1 MKLPLSWCLMTSEL
15 RAWVKDT
22 VECKLVVEKL
32 GPLGVLK
39 NSPFP
44 QFITV
49 SQITVDSWSEKR
61 IAVLPPNQPV
71 TFSLQLPASLLTTLP
86 PISLTIVEFPR
97 VPVVLS
103 STFASLQCPRTCVN
117 YFSFS
122 QFRVTREERGSEL
135 ITPLE
140 EECFVGCVNTMEYEV
155 KKKEEEE
162 VCVEVE
168 EALRECCE
176 VKRNENCVCVQI
188 DLRDSK
194 WLQETREAFD
204 LVMELRRQE
213 EVIQH
218 RTVRLRVVQPL
229 SITAFLQSNDLS
241 FLSEHITVFADYSF
255 GVDCRVT
262 SLVSSLTI
270 HSITLHSSLTPL
282 SYQQTPLQDAA
293 NLPPEKVVSTHF
305 DLSLPPDWRG
315 RLRVE
320 VEFSLWAFSPLLTR
334 RRDLPRGRATGDL
347 PVVSVRPPPVTA
359 TVRWPSPVVKGV
371 AQEVTLSIA
380 NQSTTARRV
389 SVQVQRGAGKWVVG
403 GVLESEEVL
412 LAREVLEKRLVV
424 VPLQGG
430 QMRFE
435 GVTVRLPELECEVP
449 LREEEMEVFVQ
460 DCLCCCVCWK

>member
-162 VCVEVE
+162 VSVEVE
-168 EALRECCE
+168 EALRKCCE
-176 VKRNENCVCVQI
+176 VKKSENGVCVQI

-213 EVIQH
+213 DVIQH
-218 RTVRLRVVQPL
+218 RTVHLRIVQPL
-229 SITAFLQSNDLS
+229 SITAFIQSNDLS

-262 SLVSSLTI
+262 SLVSSLTL

-305 DLSLPPDWRG
+305 DLSLPPNWRG

-320 VEFSLWAFSPLLTR
+320 VEFSLWAFLPLLTY
-334 RRDLPRGRATGDL
+334 RRDLPRGRATVDL

-359 TVRWPSPVVKGV
+359 IVRWPSPVVKGV
-371 AQEVTLSIA
+371 AQEVTLSIV

>member
-1 MKLPLSWCLMTSEL
+1 M
-15 RAWVKDT
+15 
-22 VECKLVVEKL
+22 
-32 GPLGVLK
+32 LK

-71 TFSLQLPASLLTTLP
+71 AFTLQLPASLLTTLP
-86 PISLTIVEFPR
+86 CISLTIVEFPR

-103 STFASLQCPRTCVN
+103 PTFASLQCPRTCVN

-140 EECFVGCVNTMEYEV
+140 EECIVGCVNAMEYEV
-155 KKKEEEE
+155 RKKEEEE

-168 EALRECCE
+168 EALRDCCA
-176 VKRNENCVCVQI
+176 VKSENCVCVQI

-204 LVMELRRQE
+204 LVMELRRQG

-218 RTVRLRVVQPL
+218 RTVRLRIVKPI
-229 SITAFLQSNDLS
+229 SITAYIQSNDLS
-241 FLSEHITVFADYSF
+241 FLSEHITVFGDYSF
-255 GVDCRVT
+255 GVSCRVT

-270 HSITLHSSLTPL
+270 HSITLHSSTTPL
-282 SYQQTPLQDAA
+282 SYRQTPLQDAE

-305 DLSLPPDWRG
+305 DVSLPPDWRG

-320 VEFSLWAFSPLLTR
+320 VEFSLWAFSPLLTG
-334 RRDLPRGRATGDL
+334 RRDLPRGRATVDL

-371 AQEVTLSIA
+371 PQEVTLSIV
-380 NQSTTARRV
+380 NQSMTARRV
-389 SVQVQRGAGKWVVG
+389 AVQVQRGAGKWVVG

-412 LAREVLEKRLVV
+412 LGREVLEKRLVV

-430 QMRFE
+430 RMRFE

-460 DCLCCCVCWK
+460 DCLCCCLCWKS